1 MSKKHS
7 LNKGKLEKFGKREED
22 IVQVLQKYDQ
32 EHHPKGETLSTPTRV
47 FRIKVVQA
55 FLKSGTPL
63 NRLEF
68 FRDIFEEAGM
78 SLSSSCN
85 INQLISFTSEEEY
98 TSLEKESKGKDVGII
113 FDGTTREGEALVV
126 LVRFVHEW
134 EVKSRLVRF
143 QITQSSVNGDE
154 LVRIIIKVL
163 QRKLDVPQSQLL
175 AAMRDRAP
183 VNTKTIGKVSI
194 LYPGMLDVGC
204 ISYFLDRVAVK
215 SVTPVFDTIHVSMKC
230 DLHYQYESK
239 MRLEEPNYKS
249 RAGLQLHSMV
259 ESVGMHQGSVRGVG
273 THPCVLGV

>member
-1 MSKKHS
+1 MSKKHR
-7 LNKGKLEKFGKREED
+7 LNKGKLKKIGKREED
-22 IVQVLQKYDQ
+22 IVQALQKYDQ

-63 NRLEF
+63 NRVEF
-68 FRDIFEEAGM
+68 FRKIFEEAGM

-85 INQLISFTSEEEY
+85 IHQLIPFISEEEY
-98 TSLEKESKGKDVGII
+98 KSLEKELKGKDVGII

-163 QRKLDVPQSQLL
+163 HRKLDVPQSQLL
-175 AAMRDRAP
+175 AAMRDRA
-183 VNTKTIGKVSI
+183 
-194 LYPGMLDVGC
+194 
-204 ISYFLDRVAVK
+204 
-215 SVTPVFDTIHVSMKC
+215 
-230 DLHYQYESK
+230 Q
-239 MRLEEPNYKS
+239 
-249 RAGLQLHSMV
+249 
-259 ESVGMHQGSVRGVG
+259 
-273 THPCVLGV
+273 

>member
-1 MSKKHS
+1 MSKKHR

-22 IVQVLQKYDQ
+22 IVQALQKYDQ

-63 NRLEF
+63 NHVEF
-68 FRDIFEEAGM
+68 FRKFFEEAGM

-85 INQLISFTSEEEY
+85 IHQLIPFILEEEY
-98 TSLEKESKGKDVGII
+98 KSLEKELKGKDVGII

-163 QRKLDVPQSQLL
+163 HRKLDVPQSQLL
-175 AAMRDRAP
+175 AAMRDRAL

-194 LYPGMLDVGC
+194 LYPGML
-204 ISYFLDRVAVK
+204 YFLLFQ
-215 SVTPVFDTIHVSMKC
+215 SSGC
-230 DLHYQYESK
+230 
-239 MRLEEPNYKS
+239 
-249 RAGLQLHSMV
+249 
-259 ESVGMHQGSVRGVG
+259 
-273 THPCVLGV
+273 

>member
-1 MSKKHS
+1 M
-7 LNKGKLEKFGKREED
+7 
-22 IVQVLQKYDQ
+22 
-32 EHHPKGETLSTPTRV
+32 
-47 FRIKVVQA
+47 
-55 FLKSGTPL
+55 
-63 NRLEF
+63 
-68 FRDIFEEAGM
+68 
-78 SLSSSCN
+78 
-85 INQLISFTSEEEY
+85 
-98 TSLEKESKGKDVGII
+98 GII
-113 FDGTTREGEALVV
+113 FDGTTREGEVLVV

-163 QRKLDVPQSQLL
+163 HRKLDVPQSQLL

-204 ISYFLDRVAVK
+204 ISYFLNRVAVK

-249 RAGLQLHSMV
+249 HAGLQLHSMV

-273 THPCVLGV
+273 THPCVLGA